1 MNMRYL
7 LKMALHSAWN
17 RKLTLGM
24 TVMAIALSV
33 TLLLGV
39 ERLRDQAHQGFGLS
53 VSGTDLVV
61 GARTSPVQLMLY
73 SVFRIGEATNNI
85 SWASYEKLKQ
95 HPMVAWSIPISL
107 GDSHL
112 GFAVLG
118 TNQDYFRHYRYGDR
132 LALKFASGKPFNA
145 TFDAVLGADVAKQ
158 LGYEVGSRITLSHG
172 MGNSTNSL
180 AEHGDKPFVVV
191 GILKPTGT
199 PVDRTV
205 HVSLEAISAIHLDWV
220 GGARAPGF
228 QIPPQY
234 VQKFDLQPKDVTAV
248 LIGLKSRAAVFRVQ
262 RMVNESK
269 DEPLLAVMPGLAL
282 EQLWQVVGVAEKSL
296 MAVSAIVVV
305 VSLSGLVAVIMAG
318 LNERRRE
325 LAILRAV
332 GAQPREILLLLMYE
346 GIFVILVS
354 IVTGLL
360 ALTAATLCAAP
371 AMQTHFGIS
380 MTTSWPS
387 LEELR
392 LLAAVALVGV
402 LTSLF
407 PAWMAYRLSLA
418 DGLTPKL

>member
-1 MNMRYL
+1 MNTKYL
-7 LKMALHSAWN
+7 LKLAMHSAWN

-33 TLLLGV
+33 MLLLGV
-39 ERLRDQAHQGFGLS
+39 ERLREQVHQGFGLS

-73 SVFRIGEATNNI
+73 AVFRIGEATNNI
-85 SWASYEKLKQ
+85 SWTSYEKLKQ
-95 HPMVAWSIPISL
+95 HPMVAWSVPISL
-107 GDSHL
+107 GDSHR

-132 LALKFASGKPFNA
+132 LPLEFASGQPFAA

-158 LGYEVGSRITLSHG
+158 LGYQVGSPIILSHG
-172 MGNSTNSL
+172 MGSANNL
-180 AEHGDKPFVVV
+180 AQHGDKPFTVV

-205 HVSLEAISAIHLDWV
+205 HVSLEAISAIHLDWM
-220 GGARAPGF
+220 GGAPTPGF

-354 IVTGLL
+354 IVTGLI
-360 ALTAATLCAAP
+360 ALTIATLCAAP
-371 AMQTHFGIS
+371 IMQARFGIG
-380 MTTSWPS
+380 MTASWPS

-392 LLAAVALVGV
+392 LLAAMALVG
-402 LTSLF
+402 LLASLF

-418 DGLTPKL
+418 DGLTPRL

>member
-1 MNMRYL
+1 MNTKYL
-7 LKMALHSAWN
+7 LKLAMHSAWN

-24 TVMAIALSV
+24 TVVAIALSV
-33 TLLLGV
+33 MLLLGV
-39 ERLRDQAHQGFGLS
+39 ERLREQVRQGFSLS

-73 SVFRIGEATNNI
+73 AIFHIGEATNNI

-95 HPMVAWSIPISL
+95 HPTVAWSVPISL
-107 GDSHL
+107 GDSHH

-118 TNQDYFRHYRYGDR
+118 TTQDYFRHFRYGDH
-132 LALKFASGKPFNA
+132 LPLELASGQPFVA
-145 TFDAVLGADVAKQ
+145 TFDAVLGASVAKQ
-158 LGYEVGSRITLSHG
+158 LGYNIGSRITLSHG
-172 MGNSTNSL
+172 MGGANAL
-180 AEHGDKPFVVV
+180 AQHGDKPFTVV

-220 GGARAPGF
+220 GGSPAPGF
-228 QIPPQY
+228 QIPPQH

-248 LIGLKSRAAVFRVQ
+248 LIGLKSRAAVFRTQ

-332 GAQPREILLLLMYE
+332 GAQPKEILLLLIYE
-346 GIFVILVS
+346 GIFVTLAS
-354 IVTGLL
+354 IVIGLL
-360 ALTAATLCAAP
+360 ALTIATLCAAP
-371 AMQTHFGIS
+371 IMQTHFGIN
-380 MTTSWPS
+380 MTVGWPS

-392 LLAAVALVGV
+392 LLAAMV
-402 LTSLF
+402 LISILASLF

-418 DGLTPKL
+418 DGLTPRL